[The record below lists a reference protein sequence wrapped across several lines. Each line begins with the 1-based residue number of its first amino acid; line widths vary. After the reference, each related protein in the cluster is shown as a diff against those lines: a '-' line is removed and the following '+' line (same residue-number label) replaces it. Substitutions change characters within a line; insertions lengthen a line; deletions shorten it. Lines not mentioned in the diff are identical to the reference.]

1 MHVRH
6 GSAYS
11 SYPCAGI
18 AYVPVYL
25 VPVEQHCCNGG
36 SPMRLP
42 HSIEADEASTSQ
54 TVIVGG
60 TGEVSLSIEYL
71 IEDGAA
77 APTVKVTTAF
87 GGGTSTWSA
96 ADTAPGYHVED
107 ALLSVKPGTKV
118 TLAVTE
124 AMARIRWCEA
134 ICC

>member
-6 GSAYS
+6 GPAYS
-11 SYPCAGI
+11 SHPCAGI

-42 HSIEADEASTSQ
+42 HSIEAGEASSPQ

-60 TGEVSLSIEYL
+60 TSEVSLSVEYL

-77 APTVKVTTAF
+77 SPAVKVTTAF
-87 GGGTSTWSA
+87 EGGTSTWSG
-96 ADTAPGYHVED
+96 ADTAPGYHVKD
-107 ALLSVKPGTKV
+107 ALLSAKPGTKV